1 MSSTLPGIIISRS
14 TTAPP
19 GSPNTV
25 DKYIVPSGATGAWA
39 ENTNKITW
47 YEHNAWFFITP
58 PVGFTVPIQDENNE
72 VYWTGSTWA
81 LVVNGTFASITLTSV
96 AGIKIPSGTPG
107 IEAMTLYQVGGYLY
121 FNGNR
126 VGLALTSMLAGFT
139 LGTDGTSLSSQDNIL
154 QGFQK
159 LQVQIN
165 NKTGGVGITRQTI
178 VITTDILASS
188 AKKIGIVSLA
198 KSAMIVSVG
207 TDYPAWVRIYNDA
220 VSLVADNTRQITTWP
235 TAGTGIVLD
244 VVTTVAIPVIK
255 QSPGELFANNNTP
268 TDSSCYI
275 LITNLDSVAR
285 AITLTIVYLPLEV

>member
-1 MSSTLPGIIISRS
+1 MRREKQGLELWGLSLQLPASIAGKLANFLHNNTADRNYTLP
-14 TTAPP
+14 
-19 GSPNTV
+19 
-25 DKYIVPSGATGAWA
+25 DK
-39 ENTNKITW
+39 
-47 YEHNAWFFITP
+47 
-58 PVGFTVPIQDENNE
+58 D
-72 VYWTGSTWA
+72 
-81 LVVNGTFASITLTSV
+81 GTFAMLSDITIT
-96 AGIKIPSGTPG
+96 A
-107 IEAMTLYQVGGYLY
+107 
-121 FNGNR
+121 N
-126 VGLALTSMLAGFT
+126 
-139 LGTDGTSLSSQDNIL
+139 
-154 QGFQK
+154 
-159 LQVQIN
+159 
-165 NKTGGVGITRQTI
+165 GGVGITRQTI